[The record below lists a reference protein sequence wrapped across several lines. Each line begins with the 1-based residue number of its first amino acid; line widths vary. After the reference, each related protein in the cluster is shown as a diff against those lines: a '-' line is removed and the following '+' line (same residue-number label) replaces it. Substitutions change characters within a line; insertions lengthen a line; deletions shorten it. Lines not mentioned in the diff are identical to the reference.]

1 MIEMIPNRPLTKY
14 ISRAVET
21 AEHAQEQLYLMRM
34 HDAARLI
41 HDVFPQAALITI
53 GTHDRYAEPEGVLL
67 HNLLDDHG
75 QPLWTRE
82 QLFPDSLADWRTAD
96 GHSWGYVVSHLDD
109 ELTSA
114 LGSLPPQWFWEPV
127 TTQDDSGLFLARLP
141 SADQVAELNTI
152 TPGCLP
158 ARLHERNHQVPDCPA
173 TGPQLWLAR
182 PARYPTMSVG
192 GADVTAFL
200 ADDGTLTVD
209 VVTDATPAVNP
220 GEGALAIDVQLNGT
234 SLTASTG

>member
-21 AEHAQEQLYLMRM
+21 AEHAQEQLYLVRM
-34 HDAARLI
+34 HDVARLI
-41 HDVFPQAALITI
+41 RGVFPQAALITI
-53 GTHDRYAEPEGVLL
+53 GTRDRYTEPEGVLL
-67 HNLLDDHG
+67 HKILDGRD

-82 QLFPDSLADWRTAD
+82 QLFPDSLADWRTAE
-96 GHSWGYVVSHLDD
+96 GHNWGDVVSHLDD
-109 ELTSA
+109 VLTSA
-114 LGSLPPQWFWEPV
+114 LGSLPPQWFWEPA

-141 SADQVAELNTI
+141 SADQVAELDTI

-158 ARLHERNHQVPDCPA
+158 ARLHERGHKVPDCPA
-173 TGPQLWLAR
+173 TSPELWLAC

-209 VVTDATPAVNP
+209 VITDATPAADP
-220 GEGALAIDVQLNGT
+220 GKGALAIDVQLNGT
-234 SLTASTG
+234 SLTSSTG